1 MLKIV
6 TVSMLLLGTG
16 VAVATMLPR
25 GTPQAE
31 QCAETLLGK
40 TAACIRPAAQRSQL
54 KLDTQPGR
62 LTSGADIP
70 IADAWDAI

>member
-1 MLKIV
+1 MLKIA

-25 GTPQAE
+25 GSAQPE

-40 TAACIRPAAQRSQL
+40 TAACVRPAAMTTPLTLESR
-54 KLDTQPGR
+54 PGR
-62 LTSGADIP
+62 TSLDVEIP
-70 IADAWDAI
+70 VAPGWDTI